1 MKKLSLFVLCVWFFF
16 SGSIAGA
23 ALLDLRILVND
34 PQYLDEPNNT
44 VPNNLTSVFEHSI
57 TIREDSSYGWWSIYL
72 VDDSFFVPDDAFS
85 LEFDYLLTLGAG
97 DYDWLVFSIN
107 GNYFTEIGYN
117 NSQGGGLHSVSGH
130 ATIDLTSFSSTTIRM
145 VFGLEADGW
154 DDLALGSSATFSN
167 VELNQGEIPTL
178 SEWGMI
184 FLCLLLSVISYFKLS
199 RHRREGF

>member
-1 MKKLSLFVLCVWFFF
+1 MKKISFFVLCVWFFF
-16 SGSIAGA
+16 SGSLAGA

-44 VPNNLTSVFEHSI
+44 VPNNLTSVFEHSM
-57 TIREDSSYGWWSIYL
+57 TIHEDSSHGWWSIYL
-72 VDDSFFVPDDAFS
+72 VDDSFFVPENAFS
-85 LEFDYLLTLGAG
+85 LEFDYLLTLEPG

-107 GNYFTEIGYN
+107 GEYFTEIGYD
-117 NSQGGGLHSVSGH
+117 NSQGTEAHTVSGH
-130 ATIDLTSFSSTTIRM
+130 ATIDLTSFSGTTIRM

-167 VELNQGEIPTL
+167 VEVKGAIPTL

-184 FLCLLLSVISYFKLS
+184 ILCLLLSVVSFLNLG
-199 RHRREGF
+199 RRQNQ